1 MWEEICYA
9 TGFYVSQFTAHR
21 CNTQHDYAWCRE
33 SFECESSFQECQ
45 MQCQKLLSF
54 HFVSLWQM
62 CTPSQLSPQGWGIQF
77 LNFLHIHLQ
86 LMWRVCKSTDRK
98 SWMNYISEREPSS
111 FIPLHDATALPVQR
125 LLVGTNVFCDKD
137 QKNLFIG
144 PAAKDKNTLWTGFQG

>member
-1 MWEEICYA
+1 MQYTTWLCMMPWKLWLWK
-9 TGFYVSQFTAHR
+9 QFPGMPNAMSKT
-21 CNTQHDYAWCRE
+21 
-33 SFECESSFQECQ
+33 
-45 MQCQKLLSF
+45 LLSF

-86 LMWRVCKSTDRK
+86 LMCRVCKRTDRK
-98 SWMNYISEREPSS
+98 SWMNYISEPEPSS

-137 QKNLFIG
+137 QKNIFIG
-144 PAAKDKNTLWTGFQG
+144 PAAKDKNTFWTGFQG